1 MSVISHAIKISSI
14 LNKFDTAKSLKNQ
27 LDTYDEQISQLIHIN
42 MLLNE
47 AIFLSK
53 EKKPK
58 ESSKRFYVR
67 IFYSYL

>member
-1 MSVISHAIKISSI
+1 MSVISHAIKISSV
-14 LNKFDTAKSLKNQ
+14 LKKFETAKRFKNL
-27 LDTYDEQISQLIHIN
+27 LDTYDQQISQFIHID

-53 EKKPK
+53 KKKPR

-67 IFYSYL
+67 IVYS